1 MIRRHQLTDAFPEF
15 ADRIHKLKVT
25 DPDFNKLYDEYDKL
39 DHEIY
44 LIETDAS
51 PASDETL
58 NQLRLERVQLKDAIF
73 ELLKQTQ

>member
-1 MIRRHQLTDAFPEF
+1 MIQRHQLTDAFPEF
-15 ADRIHKLKVT
+15 ADRIHELKVT
-25 DPDFNKLYDEYDKL
+25 DPDFNKLYDEYDRL

-44 LIETDAS
+44 LIETDTS

-58 NQLRLERVQLKDAIF
+58 NQLRLERVQLKDSIF